1 MDEETIYF
9 LEEGKK
15 GEKRGRGREKKND
28 AINETS

>member
-1 MDEETIYF
+1 MDEKTIYF
-9 LEEGKK
+9 LEGKK

>member
-15 GEKRGRGREKKND
+15 GEKRGRGREKND
-28 AINETS
+28 AINETC